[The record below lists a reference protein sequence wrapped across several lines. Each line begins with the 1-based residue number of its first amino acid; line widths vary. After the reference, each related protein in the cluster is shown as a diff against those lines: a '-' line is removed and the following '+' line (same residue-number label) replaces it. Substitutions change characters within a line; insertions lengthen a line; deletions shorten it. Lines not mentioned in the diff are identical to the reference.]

1 MVDMGESNA
10 MMESVRGE
18 DTKRRDEGRVVGS
31 MVDVGPSLVVWIL
44 TASSLPIR
52 HRARGR
58 IQAGKQGRECPKRGY
73 GVGRREKS
81 AVLAHRL

>member
-10 MMESVRGE
+10 MMENVRGE
-18 DTKRRDEGRVVGS
+18 DVKRRDKGGLVGS
-31 MVDVGPSLVVWIL
+31 MVDMGPGLVVWIL

-58 IQAGKQGRECPKRGY
+58 I
-73 GVGRREKS
+73 
-81 AVLAHRL
+81 